1 MGLSG
6 LNTRPS
12 STIFVI
18 MLSIYRIALIV
29 IALLSE
35 LINVLYH
42 RGSFYI
48 LQVYRRVF
56 DLHWSMDAG
65 DVQSSS
71 AGIRPTD
78 TSLIAVLSAYRGPLI
93 GLALFSALINVLYLT
108 GSFYMLQVYDRVI
121 PSRSVP
127 TLIALSLLA
136 GALYAGQAALDFF
149 RGRILLRIARSVDE
163 QLSPR
168 VFALIARLPL
178 SGRAGTV
185 GLLPLRDLDQVRGF
199 LAGGGPLGFFD
210 LPWMPFYL
218 AICFL
223 FHPLIGLA
231 AVIGAILLI
240 SLTACTE
247 VFTRK
252 PIKAAALQG
261 AARNTL
267 AEASRRNAEVMA
279 AMGMTRRLGATW
291 DEVNQK
297 HLDAHE
303 QASDVAGGLGG
314 LSKVARMA
322 LQSGVLGLGAYL
334 VIHGEASAGVIVAG
348 SILSARALAPVE
360 QVIAHWKGFASA
372 RQSWTRLREL
382 FAAFP
387 EQAHGLP
394 LRKPASTLS
403 VEAVSLAPPGDQRSV
418 VNRVSFTLKSGSAL
432 GIIGPSA
439 SGKSSLA
446 RALVGV
452 WRPVRGSVRLDGA
465 TLDQWS
471 PEALGRHIG
480 YLPQDIEL
488 FEGTI
493 AQNIARFEPDPN
505 PEAIIRA
512 AEQAG
517 VHDLIVR
524 LPHGYETRIGEGGM
538 ALSGGQRQRL
548 ALARVLYG
556 EPFLIVLD
564 EPNSNLDGEGEQAL
578 TQAIASVR
586 ARGGIAV
593 VIAHRPSALA
603 MVDQVL
609 VMANGEAK
617 AFGPR
622 DEVLRRAVRPVVA
635 ASQPMTASTSAA

>member
-6 LNTRPS
+6 LNTRLS

-149 RGRILLRIARSVDE
+149 RGRILLRMARSVDE

-178 SGRAGTV
+178 SGRARDRGPPAPARPRPGPGLSGRRRAARLLRSALDAV
-185 GLLPLRDLDQVRGF
+185 LSRNLLPLPSADR
-199 LAGGGPLGFFD
+199 GGGAGRRD
-210 LPWMPFYL
+210 R
-218 AICFL
+218 CSS
-223 FHPLIGLA
+223 
-231 AVIGAILLI
+231 

-252 PIKAAALQG
+252 PVKAAALHG

-279 AMGMTRRLGATW
+279 AMGMTRSARRNLGR
-291 DEVNQK
+291 
-297 HLDAHE
+297 
-303 QASDVAGGLGG
+303 G
-314 LSKVARMA
+314 
-322 LQSGVLGLGAYL
+322 QS
-334 VIHGEASAGVIVAG
+334 EASGC
-348 SILSARALAPVE
+348 P
-360 QVIAHWKGFASA
+360 
-372 RQSWTRLREL
+372 
-382 FAAFP
+382 
-387 EQAHGLP
+387 
-394 LRKPASTLS
+394 
-403 VEAVSLAPPGDQRSV
+403 
-418 VNRVSFTLKSGSAL
+418 
-432 GIIGPSA
+432 
-439 SGKSSLA
+439 
-446 RALVGV
+446 
-452 WRPVRGSVRLDGA
+452 
-465 TLDQWS
+465 
-471 PEALGRHIG
+471 
-480 YLPQDIEL
+480 
-488 FEGTI
+488 
-493 AQNIARFEPDPN
+493 
-505 PEAIIRA
+505 
-512 AEQAG
+512 
-517 VHDLIVR
+517 
-524 LPHGYETRIGEGGM
+524 
-538 ALSGGQRQRL
+538 
-548 ALARVLYG
+548 
-556 EPFLIVLD
+556 
-564 EPNSNLDGEGEQAL
+564 
-578 TQAIASVR
+578 
-586 ARGGIAV
+586 
-593 VIAHRPSALA
+593 
-603 MVDQVL
+603 
-609 VMANGEAK
+609 
-617 AFGPR
+617 
-622 DEVLRRAVRPVVA
+622 
-635 ASQPMTASTSAA
+635 

>member
-1 MGLSG
+1 
-6 LNTRPS
+6 
-12 STIFVI
+12 

-48 LQVYRRVF
+48 LRVYRRVI
-56 DLHWSMDAG
+56 DLHWPMETEDMRPSGPGTKLSGTSFMGA
-65 DVQSSS
+65 VS
-71 AGIRPTD
+71 AC
-78 TSLIAVLSAYRGPLI
+78 RGALI
-93 GLALFSALINVLYLT
+93 GLALFSVLINVLYLT

-136 GALYAGQAALDFF
+136 GTLYAGQAALDFF
-149 RGRILLRIARSVDE
+149 RGRILLRAARSLDE

-168 VFALIARLPL
+168 VFRVIARLPL
-178 SGRAGTV
+178 AGRAGAV
-185 GLLPLRDLDQVRGF
+185 GLQPLRDLDQVRGF

-231 AVIGAILLI
+231 ALIGAILLI

-252 PIKAAALQG
+252 PIKAAALHG

-291 DEVNQK
+291 DEVNQR

-314 LSKVARMA
+314 LSKAARMA

-334 VIHGEASAGVIVAG
+334 VIHGEASAGVIIAG

-382 FAAFP
+382 LAAFP
-387 EQAHGLP
+387 EQAHRLP
-394 LRKPASTLS
+394 LRKPATTLS
-403 VEAVSLAPPGDQRSV
+403 VEAVSLVPPGDQRPV
-418 VNRVSFTLKSGSAL
+418 VNGVSFVLKSGSAL

-471 PEALGRHIG
+471 PEVLGRHIG

-493 AQNIARFEPDPN
+493 AQNIARFEPDPA

-524 LPHGYETRIGEGGM
+524 LPEGYQTRIGEGGM

-548 ALARVLYG
+548 GLARALYS
-556 EPFLIVLD
+556 EPFLVVLD
-564 EPNSNLDGEGEQAL
+564 EPNSNLDSEGEQAL

-603 MVDQVL
+603 AVDQVL

-622 DEVLRRAVRPVVA
+622 DEVLRKVIRPVEAQVQPATERA
-635 ASQPMTASTSAA
+635 A